1 MNIFYILSIIIHNH
15 GVDIS
20 VYSSY
25 SQKTLTGNIS
35 INAPDGAQHR
45 FDDMKLDTIDD
56 IFTSLSQNASALN
69 SFSDNCNQK
78 LKSVQDRLVSLN
90 IGLEYWLK
98 KPLVTSDQQGDI
110 GVNDNST
117 VIEKRL
123 GFSRIN
129 GNWMLAVKTVRC
141 VSGFYLGQ
149 EDCHFTNEYV
159 DYSPEPLLDASREIR
174 LNAVKE
180 LPTFLSEYN
189 ELVSEFNSA
198 LE

>member
-1 MNIFYILSIIIHNH
+1 MNLFYILSTIIHNH

-20 VYSSY
+20 VCSSY
-25 SQKTLTGNIS
+25 SKNTLKGNIS
-35 INAPDGAQHR
+35 NNAPDGAQHR
-45 FDDMKLDTIDD
+45 SDDMKLDNIDD

-69 SFSDNCNQK
+69 SYSDSCNQK

-198 LE
+198 MQ

>member
-1 MNIFYILSIIIHNH
+1 
-15 GVDIS
+15 
-20 VYSSY
+20 
-25 SQKTLTGNIS
+25 
-35 INAPDGAQHR
+35 
-45 FDDMKLDTIDD
+45 MKLDNIDD

-69 SFSDNCNQK
+69 SYSDSCNQK

-90 IGLEYWLK
+90 IGLECWLK

-149 EDCHFTNEYV
+149 EDSHFTNEYV

-180 LPTFLSEYN
+180 LPTFLSKYN

>member
-1 MNIFYILSIIIHNH
+1 
-15 GVDIS
+15 
-20 VYSSY
+20 
-25 SQKTLTGNIS
+25 
-35 INAPDGAQHR
+35 
-45 FDDMKLDTIDD
+45 MKLDNIDD
-56 IFTSLSQNASALN
+56 IFTSLSQNAAALN
-69 SFSDNCNQK
+69 SYSDSCNQK